1 MAVFHNFFCG
11 ASLVGFGYLFGA
23 FNSLESQP
31 MQAQVEDQDLP
42 SKEAVKKIKTVQ
54 SELKG
59 AMSILQGENRYRAA
73 IQNYNAFAISVGG
86 IDAIRDLESGRG
98 VDPETFAGLYADQ
111 ATDEVAQD
119 LGRDEQGRLTYKGR
133 VIRMYS
139 TARLKKHFELRKKI
153 EDARN

>member
-1 MAVFHNFFCG
+1 MAAFYKLICG
-11 ASLVGFGYLFGA
+11 ASLVGFGYLLGT
-23 FNSLESQP
+23 FNTLDSEP

-42 SKEAVKKIKTVQ
+42 SQEAVKKIKTVQ

-59 AMSILQGENRYRAA
+59 AVSILQGENRYRSA
-73 IQNYNAFAISVGG
+73 IQGYNAFAVSVGG

-153 EDARN
+153 EEDRN